1 MDVKSNHI
9 GNEEFHYDIGQT
21 IKHEVKEVYI
31 YIYFY
36 LYFFEIMNI
45 YIF

>member
-31 YIYFY
+31 YIYIF
-36 LYFFEIMNI
+36 I
-45 YIF
+45 YIFSKL